1 MELNLNPDKSYGIML
16 SGGLD
21 SAVLLYLIINQQPSV
36 KLQPFTIDKTDG
48 SSLYVNKIIDH
59 FNKKFN
65 TSIPYTIYVGDPTA
79 HHRLQSTTAVI
90 DIFNNYSVDYL
101 FNGIN
106 QNPLELNDLPGAPV
120 RDTKSTDPRIIFP
133 FVDLYKHNIL
143 EFMYAHNQEDLADI
157 THSCTEQSVGR
168 CHNCWQCT
176 ERAWAFKQLDTIDT
190 GQL

>member
-106 QNPLELNDLPGAPV
+106 QNPLELNDLPGAPK
-120 RDTKSTDPRIIFP
+120 RDKESKDARIIFP
-133 FVDLYKHNIL
+133 FVNLLKTDILKIMFKEKQDDLIH
-143 EFMYAHNQEDLADI
+143 I
-157 THSCTEQSVGR
+157 THSCTEQKIGR
-168 CHNCWQCT
+168 CDVCWQCT
-176 ERAWAFKQLDTIDT
+176 ERAWAFSQLGYTT
-190 GQL
+190 

>member
-1 MELNLNPDKSYGIML
+1 MNLHIDRNKSYGIML

-48 SSLYVNKIIDH
+48 SSLYVNKIVDH

-65 TSIPYTIYVGDPTA
+65 LSIPYTIYVGDPTA

-106 QNPLELNDLPGAPV
+106 QNPLELNDLPGAPK
-120 RDTKSTDPRIIFP
+120 RDKESKDARIIFP
-133 FVDLYKHNIL
+133 FVNLLKTDILKIMFEEKQDDL
-143 EFMYAHNQEDLADI
+143 MYI
-157 THSCTEQSVGR
+157 THSCTEQKIGPTNASLEG
-168 CHNCWQCT
+168 T
-176 ERAWAFKQLDTIDT
+176 
-190 GQL
+190 